1 MRDLINIFRKIFL
14 LGIIIVS
21 FSPNFIVHAKDN
33 KNIEL
38 GFRGG
43 VDTGKISEN
52 MHSYEV
58 YLLYVLPFH
67 IVLSEKVLLKT
78 RLDTAVNYLDVESED
93 GMMISLGGDVYL
105 DIRQFLELEI
115 GFRPT
120 IMSNYTLG
128 NEDFGGGLQ
137 FTSHIGAAFYWKN
150 LVINYRLQH
159 TSNAHIYDTN
169 PGFNLHLW
177 GLGYRF

>member
-1 MRDLINIFRKIFL
+1 MRDLINIFGKIFL
-14 LGIIIVS
+14 WTSVLVF
-21 FSPNFIVHAKDN
+21 FSPNSIVYAKDN
-33 KNIEL
+33 QNIEL

-43 VDTGKISEN
+43 VDTGKVSEN

-58 YLLYVLPFH
+58 YLLYALPFK
-67 IVLSEKVLLKT
+67 IDLSEKVLLKT
-78 RLDTAVNYLDVESED
+78 RLDAAVNYLDVESED
-93 GMMISLGGDVYL
+93 GMMASFGGDAYL

-128 NEDFGGGLQ
+128 NDDFGGGVQ
-137 FTSHIGAAFYWKN
+137 FTSHIGAAFYWQS

-159 TSNAHIYDTN
+159 TSNAHVYDTN